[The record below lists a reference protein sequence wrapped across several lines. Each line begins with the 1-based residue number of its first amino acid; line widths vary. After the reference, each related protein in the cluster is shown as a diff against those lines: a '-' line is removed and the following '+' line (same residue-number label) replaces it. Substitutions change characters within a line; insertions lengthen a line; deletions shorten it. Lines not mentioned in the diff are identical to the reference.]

1 MALGRPQNSTNKT
14 HYRFEVILDNEKK
27 LCRTI
32 KEVAKEL
39 SLGIATISR
48 KLNNPDLKLTKY
60 KDKNL
65 VIKRVRLPIYKTQLA
80 VY

>member
-1 MALGRPQNSTNKT
+1 MVLGRPTNSTNKT
-14 HYRFEVILDNEKK
+14 HYRFEVILDNQKK

-32 KEVAKEL
+32 KEVAQEL

-48 KLNNPDLKLTKY
+48 KLSNPELKLNKY

-65 VIKRVRLPIYKTQLA
+65 VINRIRLPIYKTQLA
-80 VY
+80 IY

>member
-80 VY
+80 IY

>member
-1 MALGRPQNSTNKT
+1 MALGRPHNSTNKT
-14 HYRFEVILDNEKK
+14 HYRFEIILDNQKK

-48 KLNNPDLKLTKY
+48 KLSNPEIKLNKY
-60 KDKNL
+60 KNKTLIINR
-65 VIKRVRLPIYKTQLA
+65 IKLPIYETQLA

>member
-1 MALGRPQNSTNKT
+1 MVVGRPTNSTNKT

-32 KEVAKEL
+32 KEVAAEL

-48 KLNNPDLKLTKY
+48 KLSNPALKLNKY
-60 KDKNL
+60 KDKTLIINR
-65 VIKRVRLPIYKTQLA
+65 IRLPIYKTQLA

>member
-1 MALGRPQNSTNKT
+1 MVLGRPTNSTNKT
-14 HYRFEVILDNEKK
+14 HYRFEVILDNQKK

-48 KLNNPDLKLTKY
+48 KLSNPELKLNKY

-65 VIKRVRLPIYKTQLA
+65 VINRIRLPIYKTQLA
-80 VY
+80 IY

>member
-1 MALGRPQNSTNKT
+1 MVVGRPTNSTNKT
-14 HYRFEVILDNEKK
+14 HYRFEIILDNQKK

-48 KLNNPDLKLTKY
+48 KLNNPALKLNKY
-60 KDKNL
+60 KDKTLIIN
-65 VIKRVRLPIYKTQLA
+65 RVKLPIYKTQLA

>member
-14 HYRFEVILDNEKK
+14 HYRFEIILDNQKT
-27 LCRTI
+27 LCKTL
-32 KEVAKEL
+32 KEVAAEL

-48 KLNNPDLKLTKY
+48 KLSNPELKLNKY

-65 VIKRVRLPIYKTQLA
+65 VINRIRLPIYKTQLA
-80 VY
+80 IY

>member
-1 MALGRPQNSTNKT
+1 MVLGRPTNSTNKT
-14 HYRFEVILDNEKK
+14 HYRFEVILDYQKK

-48 KLNNPDLKLTKY
+48 KLSNPELKLNKY

-65 VIKRVRLPIYKTQLA
+65 VINRIRLPIYKTQLA
-80 VY
+80 IY

>member
-1 MALGRPQNSTNKT
+1 MVLGRPQNSTNKT
-14 HYRFEVILDNEKK
+14 HYRFEVILDNQKK

-32 KEVAKEL
+32 KEVAAEL

-48 KLNNPDLKLTKY
+48 KLNNPELKLTKY
-60 KDKNL
+60 KDKTLIIN
-65 VIKRVRLPIYKTQLA
+65 RVKLPIYETQLA

>member
-1 MALGRPQNSTNKT
+1 MVLGRPQNSTNKT
-14 HYRFEVILDNEKK
+14 HYRFEVIIDNEKK
-27 LCRTI
+27 FCRTI

-48 KLNNPDLKLTKY
+48 KLNNPELKLNKY
-60 KDKNL
+60 KDKTL
-65 VIKRVRLPIYKTQLA
+65 VINRVRLPIYKTQLA